1 MVLHVNKDHSL
12 DQLTCTRFGEYYWI
26 TISNG
31 VLKSSFGTS
40 LGIRRYCK
48 DNILRISSRM
58 VKDITYGT
66 HCGIRMS
73 ITSNKNYP
81 VTLITQESRRN
92 DKTTYICIYIKGND
106 GIKSGIT
113 VWNTRK

>member
-12 DQLTCTRFGEYYWI
+12 DQLTYTRIGEYYWI

-48 DNILRISSRM
+48 ENILRISS
-58 VKDITYGT
+58 
-66 HCGIRMS
+66 
-73 ITSNKNYP
+73 
-81 VTLITQESRRN
+81 
-92 DKTTYICIYIKGND
+92 
-106 GIKSGIT
+106 
-113 VWNTRK
+113 